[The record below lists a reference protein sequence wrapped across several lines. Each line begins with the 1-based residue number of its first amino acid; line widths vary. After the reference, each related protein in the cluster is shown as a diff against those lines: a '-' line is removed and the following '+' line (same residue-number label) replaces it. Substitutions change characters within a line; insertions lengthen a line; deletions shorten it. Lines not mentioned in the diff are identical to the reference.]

1 MLIIN
6 EEFRRAAEVVLNPAN
21 AMIISKNDGMFNADY
36 NHQRDTII
44 NMNTLLRLSRDNYS
58 KDHIDKIR
66 AMQATG

>member
-66 AMQATG
+66 AMQATR